1 MQNSGAIQ
9 NADPSLQA
17 AYVAR
22 LQQQASQIKNL
33 LKLLNSSGVNKS
45 SNDAN
50 DSNGYESLW
59 EVGLARN
66 IRDDLIPEVEEGGA
80 NEEADESQDVN
91 HEDIYENTGVFPHN
105 FSLSVGEFLWVS
117 RRELFRGCRV
127 IPSCTMLC
135 DTMQI
140 FWKTVVSCNIALS
153 VDSYVWAV
161 WSNCDQKFTGYK
173 GSQFDSVERLSDEIW
188 PRLAPAPALQVV
200 ATCLHLNFPT
210 SSSSGL
216 LGFLPESVQS
226 AARLWPGPALYTCRL
241 QPPSWRQEINNISHR
256 TGSELYYGDHLMII
270 GVIIILGIII
280 YWLTK
285 TLLQNFRLW
294 WQFAG
299 SVRVWGVSE
308 QSPAGWAELWLPVM
322 TLWWIL
328 QNIPRHYRPDC
339 QLPDPARSSWQ
350 NLPDQVRISRLTR
363 RWPAPPPAPPTPS
376 WQLRLSTPPPPPG
389 RSARKTRG
397 RFRNFG
403 PRGETGM
410 SRMCLVTFN
419 INITGLR

>member
-80 NEEADESQDVN
+80 TIEADESQDVN

-117 RRELFRGCRV
+117 RRQLFRGCRV

-140 FWKTVVSCNIALS
+140 FWKTVVSCNIALT

-188 PRLAPAPALQVV
+188 PRLAPAPTLQVV

-210 SSSSGL
+210 SSSSGP

-226 AARLWPGPALYTCRL
+226 AARLWPAWPGPLHLQATAAQLTAGRSIISVTAL
-241 QPPSWRQEINNISHR
+241 
-256 TGSELYYGDHLMII
+256 
-270 GVIIILGIII
+270 
-280 YWLTK
+280 
-285 TLLQNFRLW
+285 
-294 WQFAG
+294 
-299 SVRVWGVSE
+299 GVSFTTE
-308 QSPAGWAELWLPVM
+308 IISWSSESSSSSVSSSIDWQRLCSKISGCDDSLLALCESEVSLNNLRQDELSCDFQWWHFDEYCRTSPATTAQ
-322 TLWWIL
+322 TASF
-328 QNIPRHYRPDC
+328 QT
-339 QLPDPARSSWQ
+339 
-350 NLPDQVRISRLTR
+350 RLG
-363 RWPAPPPAPPTPS
+363 
-376 WQLRLSTPPPPPG
+376 PPG
-389 RSARKTRG
+389 RISPTKWESQDWPAG
-397 RFRNFG
+397 DLLHPLLLQLLPG
-403 PRGETGM
+403 SSDCPRHLHPQGGQRERQGEDSGTSGQEV
-410 SRMCLVTFN
+410 RLACQECAW
-419 INITGLR
+419 